1 MEKKR
6 FDVAVLVW
14 FFTGGIGGHKIYI
27 ESKFHY
33 ILWYWLF
40 TICTLGAAPLFGAFK
55 MKNRIIEINKLN
67 EMQ

>member
-40 TICTLGAAPLFGAFK
+40 TMCTFGIAPLVGAFR

-67 EMQ
+67 EIQ

>member
-6 FDVAVLVW
+6 FDVALLLW
-14 FFTGGIGGHKIYI
+14 LFTAGIGGHKIYI

-40 TICTLGAAPLFGAFK
+40 SLCTFGIGPIIGAFR
-55 MKNRIIEINKLN
+55 MKNRIIEVNKLN
-67 EMQ
+67 EL